1 MECMTIVCCA
11 MSCHVMFTSDSLR
24 VVTICTNHTRANVPM
39 SEANCGEIV
48 RARSV
53 YEIAVSQPSL
63 DMPEL
68 LWKNYIDLE
77 IGEGA

>member
-1 MECMTIVCCA
+1 MLTSNTVRDITI
-11 MSCHVMFTSDSLR
+11 
-24 VVTICTNHTRANVPM
+24 TICTEHTERM
-39 SEANCGEIV
+39 SCSISEANCGEIV
-48 RARSV
+48 RARRV